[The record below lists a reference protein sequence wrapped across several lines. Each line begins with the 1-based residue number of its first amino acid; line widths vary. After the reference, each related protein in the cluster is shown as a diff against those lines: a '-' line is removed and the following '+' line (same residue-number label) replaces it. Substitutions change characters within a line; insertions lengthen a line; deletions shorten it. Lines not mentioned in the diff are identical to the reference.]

1 MNDSPQIEE
10 VSTPLVETRREKWT
24 TFLIFVG
31 ASILEASV
39 LTFGNLIFEKWR
51 DWIIVG
57 GTLFFP
63 VLAAIFWES
72 LRSNWSASDSDRV
85 TAMNT
90 YWRSPSKVAGSV
102 RHAIRRRCRC
112 LARCLRSRSWR
123 SCRIVISPSRFL
135 RCCGRTFDF
144 TEDC

>member
-57 GTLFFP
+57 GALFFP

-72 LRSNWSASDSDRV
+72 LRSHLVSQ
-85 TAMNT
+85 
-90 YWRSPSKVAGSV
+90 
-102 RHAIRRRCRC
+102 
-112 LARCLRSRSWR
+112 
-123 SCRIVISPSRFL
+123 
-135 RCCGRTFDF
+135 
-144 TEDC
+144 